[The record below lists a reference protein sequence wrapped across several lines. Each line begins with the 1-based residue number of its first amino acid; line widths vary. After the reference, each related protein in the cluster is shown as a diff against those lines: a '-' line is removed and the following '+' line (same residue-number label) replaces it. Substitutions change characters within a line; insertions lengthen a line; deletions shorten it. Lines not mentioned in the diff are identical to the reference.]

1 MDIASQYKVNEVYTR
16 IHCLTIVR
24 NHGSEKSENSALK
37 NMTAHGEEEFL
48 PNC

>member
-24 NHGSEKSENSALK
+24 NRGSENSALK